1 MPEQILQYLNDNLPP
16 WQLVLTTLSDHF
28 VEIIL
33 GAAVLELFLA
43 FIVYTYNRR
52 YLRKVDRWFRND
64 VLKDCSKPSSL
75 LSRWLQVEHL
85 LHTFRVEYVK
95 KLDDK
100 NQESLKEEYYKLT
113 NEKTHSIYA
122 YSKWVRTCFN
132 LFFDLIPMFPMLGI
146 LGTVVAI
153 ACQFTAAQDAAV
165 TQEVVNES
173 EAILRSVT
181 QNFGMAI
188 WTTIFGIGFAIGYT
202 IFNAMFI
209 ESGTQKCFELEKT
222 ARESLDEVLH
232 LISAK
237 QAANRP
243 REKATSDTPSQKKT
257 APVKTRRIRRTNNG
271 GTS

>member
-1 MPEQILQYLNDNLPP
+1 MPEQLMQLINDHLPP

-33 GAAVLELFLA
+33 GVAVLELFLA
-43 FIVYTYNRR
+43 FIIFAYNRR

-95 KLDDK
+95 KLDGK
-100 NQESLKEEYYKLT
+100 NQEALKEEYYKLT
-113 NEKTHSIYA
+113 NEKAHSIYA

-153 ACQFTAAQDAAV
+153 ACQFSAAQDVA
-165 TQEVVNES
+165 NES

-202 IFNAMFI
+202 VFNAMFI

-237 QAANRP
+237 QSANRP
-243 REKATSDTPSQKKT
+243 REKTNGNAPTRRKPQTSE
-257 APVKTRRIRRTNNG
+257 KTRKSRRTDNG